1 MSGGIGGGGGAGA
14 DGTAGGLFS
23 ITELADELGV
33 TPRAIRFYE
42 AKGLLEPQR
51 AGATRVYSHR
61 DRGRLQI
68 ILRGKRLGFSLALV
82 QKYLDLYDADPTH
95 KVQLE
100 HLLAGARQRIAEL
113 EAQRQDLELTIEELR
128 EIEELTLEALR
139 ATAAGARKATPPRP
153 SRSSPPAESLKPSRT
168 SQSSQAAKAAK
179 PAQPARK
186 GKKP

>member
-1 MSGGIGGGGGAGA
+1 MGRGDVAE
-14 DGTAGGLFS
+14 GLFS

-61 DRGRLQI
+61 DRARLQI

-128 EIEELTLEALR
+128 EIEDLTLEALGER
-139 ATAAGARKATPPRP
+139 LSPARKSPAFQAAEPLK
-153 SRSSPPAESLKPSRT
+153 SPPPAQPSKPS
-168 SQSSQAAKAAK
+168 K
-179 PAQPARK
+179 PSQPARK

>member
-1 MSGGIGGGGGAGA
+1 MGRG
-14 DGTAGGLFS
+14 DEAGGLFS

-61 DRGRLQI
+61 DRARLQI

-128 EIEELTLEALR
+128 EIEDLTLEALGER
-139 ATAAGARKATPPRP
+139 LSPARRSPAFMTAET
-153 SRSSPPAESLKPSRT
+153 SKPSPT
-168 SQSSQAAKAAK
+168 D
-179 PAQPARK
+179 PASKPARK

>member
-1 MSGGIGGGGGAGA
+1 MGRG
-14 DGTAGGLFS
+14 DEAGGLFS

-51 AGATRVYSHR
+51 AGATRVYTHR
-61 DRGRLQI
+61 DRARLQI

-128 EIEELTLEALR
+128 EIEELTLQALAKAPDAR
-139 ATAAGARKATPPRP
+139 GASASRISRPSQATPPAQP
-153 SRSSPPAESLKPSRT
+153 L
-168 SQSSQAAKAAK
+168 QSSQLSQLS
-179 PAQPARK
+179 QPSQSARK
-186 GKKP
+186 GKKS